1 MNNSFR
7 NILACIHSSLYHTKS
22 EFNNCDEPITLLR
35 WDSKYSVL
43 FFAPTGFSLVIRM
56 YFLYFFTYLFI
67 LFIAIVQCFFSFGKK
82 WGYIFKTS
90 KGRAFELLFAEAED
104 CAWWDSSQRTK
115 FLTSY
120 SVSSH
125 GLYQRHLGK
134 LMLCSIKGKY
144 V

>member
-7 NILACIHSSLYHTKS
+7 DILAYIHSSLYHTKS

-43 FFAPTGFSLVIRM
+43 FFAPTGFSPSNPDVFSLFL
-56 YFLYFFTYLFI
+56 YLFLYFIYNL
-67 LFIAIVQCFFSFGKK
+67 VHFFFFCKK

-90 KGRAFELLFAEAED
+90 KGRAFELLFAEAEN
-104 CAWWDSSQRTK
+104 CAWWDSSQETK

-125 GLYQRHLGK
+125 GLYQRRLGK
-134 LMLCSIKGKY
+134 LMLSCIKGKY